1 MDAFTADAS
10 TRLAAIESVQAV
22 FDSWRPRMEASVDN
36 INTSMGAMRAELTK
50 ISRLL
55 ERGALEDSTTAP
67 GVLGPH
73 GSTAKRPPAPA
84 HYADGPIGRGLPPLS
99 REHGHGVVYTS
110 NHLPADGMFHS
121 PSCNSVEHL
130 PRQFAP
136 EGQEP
141 PYHQFPHLHFGG
153 RAHGT
158 QFSPY
163 LGNLPKLNFPTF
175 DGLNPKLWQ
184 ARCEDYFHMYGV
196 DPLVW
201 IQVATMQF
209 SGPAARWLQSVKP
222 RLATTSWEDFG
233 RLLKDRFGK
242 DEHAL
247 LLRQLFQL
255 KQSGS
260 VSEYI
265 EHFAQLTDQLNA
277 YQTVSDPLYYTMK
290 FLDGLQGDIKSV
302 VMIQRPRDLDT
313 AFVLAQLQEEL
324 ADSSKKRDYKKWE
337 AGYSSRPYAKDPCHC
352 HIHLARTPNSHFQ
365 FHQMTER
372 ALVCHRIQSLLIGCL
387 IFMPT
392 AKPRAYATNVGCSL
406 LGVTSVQIQSSSNL
420 WRNYGKPGT
429 CQLPRVR
436 MKIPMLN
443 YIICCCLKLQGV
455 VRQQPKP

>member
-1 MDAFTADAS
+1 MAGATDPSIAAALEDQAKAIKGQAKALDSTQKLLQQICDRFTEQDKRWCALESSVAANTSNLAALHLKFDDSEIEAFRADLTRSLENQVGVHVTGLESATWDRMDAFTADAS

-73 GSTAKRPPAPA
+73 GPTVKRPPAPA

-153 RAHGT
+153 RAHDT

-175 DGLNPKLWQ
+175 DGLNPTLWQ

-209 SGPAARWLQSVKP
+209 FGPAARWLQWVKP

-277 YQTVSDPLYYTMK
+277 YQTVSDPLW
-290 FLDGLQGDIKSV
+290 
-302 VMIQRPRDLDT
+302 P
-313 AFVLAQLQEEL
+313 
-324 ADSSKKRDYKKWE
+324 
-337 AGYSSRPYAKDPCHC
+337 AG
-352 HIHLARTPNSHFQ
+352 
-365 FHQMTER
+365 
-372 ALVCHRIQSLLIGCL
+372 
-387 IFMPT
+387 
-392 AKPRAYATNVGCSL
+392 
-406 LGVTSVQIQSSSNL
+406 
-420 WRNYGKPGT
+420 
-429 CQLPRVR
+429 
-436 MKIPMLN
+436 
-443 YIICCCLKLQGV
+443 
-455 VRQQPKP
+455 